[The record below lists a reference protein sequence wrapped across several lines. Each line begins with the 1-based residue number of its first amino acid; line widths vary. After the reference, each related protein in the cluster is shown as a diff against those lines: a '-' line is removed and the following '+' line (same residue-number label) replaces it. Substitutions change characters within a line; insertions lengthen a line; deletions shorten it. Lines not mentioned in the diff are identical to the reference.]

1 MKCKI
6 CGNSENNKD
15 YTAKEMMFG
24 TREEFAYFEC
34 GFCGCLQIAELPKEM
49 APYYPSTYYAP
60 EEKASE
66 KKQGRRKK
74 YLLLKLVLWS
84 RRYLGD
90 KVAMHGLSL
99 LYRNSELLKSIE
111 ATKVQFNSKIL
122 EVGCGKGV
130 LMAQLEAW
138 GFKNV
143 FGADLYATGKI
154 EQDLQIV
161 RATVETF
168 SKNCFELVIF
178 DHSFEHMP
186 NQLGTLTRVSEI
198 LTGEGTCL
206 IRIPLKTD
214 YIWDRYGT
222 NWVQLDAPRHFFL
235 HTQDSI
241 KILVGKAGLR
251 IAKAIFDSTAF
262 QFWGSEQ
269 YRQDIPL
276 RAINSYNEN
285 KQNSLFKQDQIVQY
299 EQMARKLNARC
310 QGDQATFLLQK
321 DLQFRGKLS

>member
-1 MKCKI
+1 
-6 CGNSENNKD
+6 
-15 YTAKEMMFG
+15 MFG
-24 TREEFAYFEC
+24 TRKEFTYFEC

-60 EEKASE
+60 EEMASG
-66 KKQGRRKK
+66 KKHGRRKK
-74 YLLLKLVLWS
+74 YLLLKFLLGS

-90 KVAMHGLSL
+90 KVAMQGLTF
-99 LYRNSELLKSIE
+99 LYRNSELLKSIL

-122 EVGCGKGV
+122 EVGSGKGA

-143 FGADLYATGKI
+143 FGADLYATGKVK
-154 EQDLQIV
+154 QDLQIV
-161 RATVETF
+161 RTTVETF
-168 SKNCFELVIF
+168 SQNCFELVIF
-178 DHSFEHMP
+178 DHSLEHMP
-186 NQLGTLTRVSEI
+186 NQLETIARVSEI

-241 KILVGKAGLR
+241 KILVSKAGLR
-251 IAKAIFDSTAF
+251 ITKTIFDSTAF

-276 RAINSYNEN
+276 RAIKSYSED
-285 KQNSLFKQDQIVQY
+285 KQNSLFKQNQIVQY
-299 EQMARKLNARC
+299 EQMAKKLNARC

-321 DLQFRGKLS
+321 DPQFHGKLF